1 MSPEKKSAHIADNRK
16 AYHDYVIEE
25 KLEAGLA
32 LKGTEVK
39 SIRQG
44 GVNLRESYAT
54 VRDGELWLVGMHI
67 SPYEQ
72 GNRFNHD
79 PMRDRRLLMHKNE
92 IQRLYGIIKQQ
103 GLTLVPTRLYFKR
116 GRVKVEIGV
125 ARGKKNFD
133 KRQTEAKR
141 QADRAI
147 ERKLKEQ
154 GRD

>member
-1 MSPEKKSAHIADNRK
+1 
-16 AYHDYVIEE
+16 
-25 KLEAGLA
+25 
-32 LKGTEVK
+32 
-39 SIRQG
+39 
-44 GVNLRESYAT
+44 
-54 VRDGELWLVGMHI
+54 
-67 SPYEQ
+67 
-72 GNRFNHD
+72 
-79 PMRDRRLLMHKNE
+79 MRDRRLLMHKNE

-125 ARGKKNFD
+125 ARGKKNYD